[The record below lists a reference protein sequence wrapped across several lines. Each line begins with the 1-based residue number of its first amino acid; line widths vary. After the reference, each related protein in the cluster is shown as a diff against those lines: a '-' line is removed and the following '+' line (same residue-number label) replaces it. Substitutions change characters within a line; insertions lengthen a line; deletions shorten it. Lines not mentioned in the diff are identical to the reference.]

1 MAVGFLQKIVD
12 DCEKFSNGIY
22 QQDDKWADFVKNVNK
37 ISFNTDTKNVI
48 SLSSLT
54 VTISDSP
61 SVSAKFEKLPKS
73 DNAFR
78 ELVDIVD
85 KCEELFKQLERTDIP
100 YYMFVDEMEA
110 YYGDRDVFLRDLT
123 LIRDLMFTIHRLNSY
138 HKVNII
144 GAVRSE
150 IMFAMDR
157 FISTNELNKILDGF
171 CIPLRWEYNNTNSYN
186 HPIIQILMK
195 RIDIAANGKCQE
207 FSTWFPKY
215 VDMQETPTYI
225 LNNSWHKPRDIVRFL
240 IAAQNDSLHCNQ
252 TQFSQESLVSLRK
265 EYSKNSLTEIR
276 QELQSLYSSEEIE
289 IMFRLLRG
297 GNKFVSADEIRK
309 KAPKGSKARKLWDER
324 CEDILEDFYRVG
336 FWGNVNR
343 NGKWQWRWCH
353 KGETGVL
360 NDNGWELAIHSAL
373 WKELSIMQ

>member
-1 MAVGFLQKIVD
+1 VGFLQKIVD